1 MPVEIRDIP
10 LKNTPP
16 YKNTPPPIR
25 GRYFLGGG
33 VFLYGV
39 FEIFGPPQAENFEDI
54 HHFLKGKCVV
64 LGVQIALKMKK
75 IDARG

>member
-1 MPVEIRDIP
+1 MEVIRDIP
-10 LKNTPP
+10 VKNTPP
-16 YKNTPPPIR
+16 NR
-25 GRYFLGGG
+25 GRYFLRG